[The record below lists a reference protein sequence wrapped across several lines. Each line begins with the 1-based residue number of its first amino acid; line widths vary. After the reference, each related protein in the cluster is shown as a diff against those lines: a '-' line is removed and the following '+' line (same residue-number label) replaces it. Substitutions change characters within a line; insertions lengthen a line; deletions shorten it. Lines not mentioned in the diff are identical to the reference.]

1 MNSRNFA
8 TKVAKLLSFGNE
20 IKKNVFCF
28 AFLSLIR
35 NFVAMKQLTTLI
47 RQYPLSTTLIILIW
61 ILCLTPW
68 IPETPLDDVSLIDKW
83 THLVMYGVLTATI
96 WWEGRHRRNTKN
108 AKRWYLLAFLG
119 PVAMGGLVELA
130 QAYLTAGHRSGDWLD
145 FAANSL
151 GVCLGTVVGY
161 SCSMVSRHRQKG

>member
-1 MNSRNFA
+1 
-8 TKVAKLLSFGNE
+8 
-20 IKKNVFCF
+20 
-28 AFLSLIR
+28 
-35 NFVAMKQLTTLI
+35 
-47 RQYPLSTTLIILIW
+47 
-61 ILCLTPW
+61 
-68 IPETPLDDVSLIDKW
+68 
-83 THLVMYGVLTATI
+83 MYGVLTATI

-145 FAANSL
+145 FVANSL
-151 GVCLGTVVGY
+151 GVCLGTIVGY

>member
-1 MNSRNFA
+1 M
-8 TKVAKLLSFGNE
+8 AKMV
-20 IKKNVFCF
+20 KNLMFN
-28 AFLSLIR
+28 LR
-35 NFVAMKQLTTLI
+35 
-47 RQYPLSTTLIILIW
+47 RYPLSVVCIVLVWL
-61 ILCLTPW
+61 LSLTPFF
-68 IPETPLDDVSLIDKW
+68 PETPFDKVAFIDKW

-145 FAANSL
+145 FVANSL
-151 GVCLGTVVGY
+151 GVCLGTIVGY